1 MRAQVA
7 LKFFLNNGRFLRDE
21 ALFQQSALRPLMQA
35 VLSMHS
41 NAQGAITYGPYAF
54 PPCII
59 MSRGE
64 SLKAWIRS
72 ETRSF
77 HQVRSA
83 GPMQLTIYPYFW
95 DIAALS

>member
-41 NAQGAITYGPYAF
+41 NAQGAITL
-54 PPCII
+54 
-59 MSRGE
+59 
-64 SLKAWIRS
+64 SLI
-72 ETRSF
+72 
-77 HQVRSA
+77 H
-83 GPMQLTIYPYFW
+83 I
-95 DIAALS
+95 

>member
-1 MRAQVA
+1 MA

-83 GPMQLTIYPYFW
+83 GPMQLTIHPDFW